1 MLFIPP
7 MYRLLFVYVAA
18 DEQHGQY
25 ILEHI
30 PLYAASDPRLLQVQL
45 PRKFQSST
53 LHKEPRY
60 IHRHGQRHDDDPPQ
74 A

>member
-45 PRKFQSST
+45 PRKFHST